1 MRRFL
6 LVLVFFGLAGCA
18 SGDPG
23 RNAAN
28 GACPLIRLA
37 EIPMETHGN
46 LLFVRAQV
54 LGAPVVLLLDTGA
67 QRTLLTEAAVDRLH
81 LPRDYHHATRMSGI
95 GSSPTAAWN
104 ARLPEGLTL
113 GGARIPIDT
122 VTVGR
127 FSIGNV
133 AGLADGLL
141 GVDIMRAFDLDL
153 DMANHRLTLYRA

>member
-18 SGDPG
+18 GGDPG

-28 GACPLIRLA
+28 WACPLTRLA

-54 LGAPVVLLLDTGA
+54 LGAPVVLMVDTGA

-81 LPRDYHHATRMSGI
+81 LPRDYHHATRTLGI
-95 GSSPTAAWN
+95 GSPTVTWN
-104 ARLPEGLTL
+104 ARLPDGLTL
-113 GGARIPIDT
+113 GGARVPIDT

-127 FSIGNV
+127 FSIGNA
-133 AGLADGLL
+133 AGLADGL
-141 GVDIMRAFDLDL
+141 
-153 DMANHRLTLYRA
+153 